1 MSFLARREELKCLY
15 CRVGARMYIG
25 FRRTL
30 VQAVRYR
37 PQLYRESP
45 GAGRR
50 NGETDNVREAERILC
65 IQSRT
70 HARAV

>member
-1 MSFLARREELKCLY
+1 
-15 CRVGARMYIG
+15 MYIG

-70 HARAV
+70 HAMREGSIDVKIAHDPTGTA